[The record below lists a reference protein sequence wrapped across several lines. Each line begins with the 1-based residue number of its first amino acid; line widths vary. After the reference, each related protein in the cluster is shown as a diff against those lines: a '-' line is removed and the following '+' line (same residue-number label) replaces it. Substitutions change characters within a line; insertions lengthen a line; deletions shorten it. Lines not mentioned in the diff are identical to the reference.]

1 MQAESRSSLQPPLGP
16 LELAERGAVRTI
28 APAYLT
34 AADYPW
40 LRALLDERAR
50 FVGRKRREW
59 HSRAAQP
66 LGFDVPRTR
75 LKIALGV
82 LERLD
87 KGCAPAP
94 VAARKVRAVVFRER
108 AKDADRTRALERAAH
123 ILGASPDVLVE
134 LLFADLPDE
143 QTLAPLG
150 EAVAPEQLA
159 LSCNAAIISALL
171 HKALRVR
178 ISARGN
184 VRAVV
189 RHAKLMGLLCLALPG
204 AAKDEVILDISG
216 PYALF
221 RHTRVYGR
229 ALSSLVPRL
238 VWCSAYRL
246 EADCVLDAEQQ
257 LGRLVLGSGD
267 PIAAAREL
275 PAFDSKL
282 EERFARGFARL
293 APEWDVIREPVA
305 VRVGEHLIFPDFEL
319 RHRGTGQSWLLE
331 IAGYWTPEYLRRKL
345 ALLEQARIERLIL
358 CVDEGRSCADG
369 SLEALGRVVRF
380 QRRLDP
386 RAVLAIVDPERA
398 IAEPSAPSQR
408 RRRKGLANS

>member
-1 MQAESRSSLQPPLGP
+1 MPAEARLSSQRPLGP
-16 LELAERGAVRTI
+16 LELAERGAVRNI

-59 HSRAAQP
+59 RSRAAQP

-75 LKIALGV
+75 LKIAVGV
-82 LERLD
+82 LDRLVKD
-87 KGCAPAP
+87 CAPAP
-94 VAARKVRAVVFRER
+94 IAARKVRAVVFRESAR
-108 AKDADRTRALERAAH
+108 DADRTRALERAAH
-123 ILGASPDVLVE
+123 SLGASPDVLLE

-143 QTLAPLG
+143 RTLAPLA
-150 EAVAPEQLA
+150 EPVAPEQLA
-159 LSCNAAIISALL
+159 LLCNAAIVSALL

-178 ISARGN
+178 VSARGN

-189 RHAKLMGLLCLALPG
+189 RQAKLMGLLCLALPG
-204 AAKDEVILDISG
+204 AGKDEVVLDISG
-216 PYALF
+216 PYSLF

-238 VWCSAYRL
+238 AWCSAYRL
-246 EADCVLDAEQQ
+246 EADCVLDAEQR

-319 RHRGTGQSWLLE
+319 RHRSTGQSWLLE

-345 ALLEQARIERLIL
+345 ALLAQARIERLIV
-358 CVDEGRSCADG
+358 CIDERRCCADG
-369 SLEALGRVVRF
+369 SLEALEQIVRF
-380 QRRLDP
+380 RRRLDP
-386 RAVLAIVDPERA
+386 RAVLAIVEPERA
-398 IAEPSAPSQR
+398 VAEPPAPAGK
-408 RRRKGLANS
+408 RRRKGVVNR